1 MIDSNLLLT
10 DEFVAFSTKIGQIHE
25 LKKKK
30 LEEMKEIYDKFQ
42 AEIAALDK
50 QAKDA
55 QNDFETWSK
64 SRAKS

>member
-10 DEFVAFSTKIGQIHE
+10 DEFVAFSAKISQIHE

-42 AEIAALDK
+42 SEILALDK

-55 QNDFETWSK
+55 QNDFETWTKSK
-64 SRAKS
+64 SAK